1 MPLSLRKIRLPIAV
15 KAVLLIGALGV
26 ISAVA
31 NWLCLRALNEID
43 LVNARITE
51 QIEPARLTL
60 TEAKIALGWMGL
72 ATYKMASTNDAD
84 TAREAN
90 DERAGQYAAVNAW
103 LSAVANY
110 LPDHAED
117 LNGMRRRLDLVNGIA
132 NSVHELIKVGDREGA
147 RWALEFKFDPALV
160 DATTSVN
167 RLIDILGGQ
176 NRTTLE
182 AAADSKAATY
192 KILSALLIG
201 GTVLTVLMA
210 MLLAHVSVARPLH
223 RLARK
228 MVDIAQG
235 DLSTEVDSIERGD
248 EVGAMARAVAIF
260 RRNAVALRQLQEQQ
274 AGERERAAAEKR
286 AALTGLADTFEREVL
301 SVADAVADAANELE
315 RFAVSMRSAAA
326 ESGERAQIAATVA
339 EETTEGA
346 IVAAAAVAE
355 MSTTAGDIGGQVV
368 EATNVVAEAT
378 GMADIAVANSASL
391 ANAVQHIDRVVGL
404 VTSIAGQT
412 NLLALN
418 ATIEAARAGEAG
430 RGFAVVAQEVKM
442 LAGQTTRALAE
453 IGEKT
458 ASVRQAAGSVSEAIH
473 NMSRVV
479 SQISTISAAIANS
492 VDQQNAATRK
502 IAANVGDA
510 AQNTRKVSATIADV
524 SEFAG
529 QTGQVAEQIQVSVGN
544 LNRQAAVLNRQA
556 QDFAERVRAG

>member
-1 MPLSLRKIRLPIAV
+1 MPLSFKKIRLPIAV

-31 NWLCLRALNEID
+31 NWYCLRTLHEID
-43 LVNARITE
+43 LVNATIT
-51 QIEPARLTL
+51 QQVEPARLTL

-84 TAREAN
+84 TVQEAN

-110 LPDHAED
+110 LPDHGED
-117 LNGMRRRLDLVNGIA
+117 LNGMRKRLDLVNMIA
-132 NSVHELIKVGDREGA
+132 NSVHDMMKAGNRDGA
-147 RWALEFKFDPALV
+147 RWTLEFKFDPALV

-182 AAADSKAATY
+182 AAADGKAATY
-192 KILSALLIG
+192 KVLSAVLIG
-201 GTVLTVLMA
+201 GTLVTVIIA
-210 MLLAHVSVARPLH
+210 MLLAHRTIARPLH
-223 RLARK
+223 RLAAK

-235 DLSTEVDSIERGD
+235 DFSIEIAGTERGD

-260 RRNAVALRQLQEQQ
+260 KRNGLALRKLEAQQ
-274 AGERERAAAEKR
+274 ASERERAEAEKR
-286 AALTGLADTFEREVL
+286 AALAGFADSFEREVL

-315 RFAVSMRSAAA
+315 RFAVSMRSAAE
-326 ESGERAQIAATVA
+326 ESGQRAQAAAAVA

-346 IVAAAAVAE
+346 IAAAAAVEE
-355 MSTTAGDIGGQVV
+355 MSATVGDIGGQVV
-368 EATNVVAEAT
+368 EATNVVAEAS
-378 GMADIAVANSASL
+378 GRADVAVANSVSL

-453 IGEKT
+453 ISEKT
-458 ASVRQAAGSVSEAIH
+458 ALVRQAAGSVSEAIH
-473 NMSRVV
+473 DMSRVV
-479 SQISTISAAIANS
+479 SQISSISAAIANS
-492 VDQQNAATRK
+492 VDQQNVATRK
-502 IAANVGDA
+502 IAVNVGDA
-510 AQNTRKVSATIADV
+510 AQNTLNVASTIAEV

-529 QTGQVAEQIQVSVGN
+529 QTGQVAEQIQLSVGH
-544 LNRQAAVLNRQA
+544 LNRQAAMLHRQA
-556 QDFAERVRAG
+556 QDFASRVRTG